1 MKHIEQVPS
10 MTVIHLIAIKDNRIF
25 DLKRKVEEMQK
36 TLEWY
41 ADKEHYQS
49 KPTDADFTE
58 WDAPDVNEDGG
69 KRASQALERSETK

>member
-36 TLEWY
+36 TLEEAKRHLSNDNAGY
-41 ADKEHYQS
+41 AEYIINQYLKEDKPNGNS
-49 KPTDADFTE
+49 TT
-58 WDAPDVNEDGG
+58 V
-69 KRASQALERSETK
+69 